1 VSLAR
6 PKRVPRRT
14 ILHVALVLAALL
26 LPCAPAESLDPT
38 SADSLRDVLRMLED
52 PAARTGAER
61 TGKQTPPLDP
71 RLKGALADSPE
82 LNQEL
87 YELAAQIFSEIT
99 EATGG
104 DESKMDEMVA
114 RGKSDPA
121 AFAASLSP
129 ATRARLRA
137 LAEKIEAQKK

>member
-1 VSLAR
+1 
-6 PKRVPRRT
+6 
-14 ILHVALVLAALL
+14 
-26 LPCAPAESLDPT
+26 
-38 SADSLRDVLRMLED
+38 MLED
-52 PAARTGAER
+52 PAARTGAASR
-61 TGKQTPPLDP
+61 QTPPLDP
-71 RLKGALADSPE
+71 RLKEALADSPD

-87 YELAAQIFSEIT
+87 YELAAQIFSEIA

-137 LAEKIEAQKK
+137 LAEKIAAQKK